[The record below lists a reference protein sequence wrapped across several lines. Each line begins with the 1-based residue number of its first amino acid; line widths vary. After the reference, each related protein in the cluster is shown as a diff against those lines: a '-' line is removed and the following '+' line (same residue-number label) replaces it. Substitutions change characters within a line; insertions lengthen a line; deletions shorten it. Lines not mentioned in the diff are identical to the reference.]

1 MNQTSA
7 SDGTKSTGRFPRLD
21 YGQMLILLIVFV
33 MLYASSVFRES
44 SPIKD
49 RRFIGTDTYARM
61 VRVQD
66 LVETGDWFDAT
77 YRRVNPPLGH
87 LSHWSRPMDAAILAG
102 AKLLSTVFDLPDS
115 LYWAGAAISPLFH
128 LLTLLVLVLGTRPL
142 FGKNWAMFCGLL
154 FLVQP
159 TLLQSFAAGRP
170 DHHGLQILLTA
181 LIIVATPYLLLRP
194 FKRSLCYATGA
205 LFALGLWTGIETVLP
220 ITGVIGGLTLCWVI
234 WRRDFARKSLH
245 LSLSAVVG
253 TLVALFLERG
263 PQGFMDMALEADRLS
278 WLHVVLFALPWGIWA
293 TLYLWDRTRTG
304 ETGVA
309 ARMAAVTAC
318 GIVALGLLWL
328 VQPDLFA
335 GRVAVVDP
343 LYAMTR
349 SSHILESQ
357 PVYRPGSLEAFGPWF
372 VVQRIA
378 VYFGYALAGA
388 IFLIYLLAHPR
399 TSRREL
405 WIFIASALGAV
416 MIFVLTKQGLAL
428 RDGPLLGL
436 ILLFPY
442 TELVIRIHDRLSGY
456 AWHGAALL
464 RTFSLAA
471 LVMWPYIIAWAA
483 GSTEPNLKTRGV
495 TKVCPV
501 TEMARY
507 LGGTEPWRDPP
518 RWIMALADF
527 GPEIMYRTRHSVFSI
542 PNHRLQTGYTDTY
555 RAMSATRDEA
565 ARAIIERREVDLI
578 LLCRSPMMDSFY
590 RRGAQVSSPEETI
603 FRERLLRGQVPTW
616 LKPVPLP
623 DRLNDGFLLLEVDLA
638 VADSS

>member
-1 MNQTSA
+1 
-7 SDGTKSTGRFPRLD
+7 
-21 YGQMLILLIVFV
+21 MLFLLAVLV
-33 MLYASSVFRES
+33 MLHALNVLGKS

-49 RRFIGTDTYARM
+49 QRFIGTDTYARM

-66 LVETGDWFDAT
+66 LIETGDWFDAT
-77 YRRVNPPLGH
+77 YRRVNPPLGL

-102 AKLLSTVFDLPDS
+102 AKLLSVALDPPAA
-115 LYWAGAAISPLFH
+115 LYWTGAAISPLFH

-159 TLLQSFAAGRP
+159 SLLQSFAAGRP
-170 DHHGLQILLTA
+170 DHNGLQLLLTA
-181 LIIVATPYLLLRP
+181 LIIVATLYLLLRP
-194 FKRSLCYATGA
+194 FNRSLCYATGA
-205 LFALGLWTGIETVLP
+205 LFALGLWTGIETILP
-220 ITGVIGGLTLCWVI
+220 IAGVIGGLTLSWVI
-234 WRRDFARKSLH
+234 WRRDFARKSFH

-253 TLVALFLERG
+253 TLVALFLKRG

-278 WLHVVLFALPWGIWA
+278 WLHVALFALPWGVWA

-328 VQPDLFA
+328 VQPVIFA
-335 GRVAVVDP
+335 GRVAAIDP

-349 SSHILESQ
+349 SSRILESQ
-357 PVYRPGSLEAFGPWF
+357 PAYVPGSLEAFGPWF

-378 VYFGYALAGA
+378 LYFGFALAGA

-399 TSRREL
+399 TSRREI

-416 MIFVLTKQGLAL
+416 ILFAVNKQTISL
-428 RDGPLLGL
+428 RDGPALGL

-442 TELVIRIHDRLSGY
+442 TELVTRIYDKLSGY
-456 AWHGAALL
+456 ASHGAALL
-464 RTFSLAA
+464 RTLSLAA
-471 LVMWPYIIAWAA
+471 LVMWPYAIAWPA
-483 GSTEPNLKTRGV
+483 GSAEPKLKNPGV

-501 TEMARY
+501 TAMARY

-518 RWIMALADF
+518 RWIMAFVDF
-527 GPEIMYRTRHSVFSI
+527 GPQIMYRTRHSVFSI

-555 RAMSATRDEA
+555 RVMSATRDEA

-578 LLCRSPMMDSFY
+578 LLCRSPWMDSFY
-590 RRGAQVSSPEETI
+590 RRGPQVPSPDETI
-603 FRERLLRGQVPTW
+603 FRERLLNGQVPTW

-623 DRLNDGFLLLEVDLA
+623 DRLGDGFLLLEVDLTMA
-638 VADSS
+638 NTN